1 MDAGLG
7 SGPGNRA
14 ELRPMLPDCCRPR
27 LLGSGAGKTKIVNRE
42 KGLRSGFSLQPWA
55 RWDCWGK
62 QRCRE
67 NPRLGGSGM
76 GPSRGG
82 TAATRSWEC
91 PPAAFWTDPKRIPA
105 TNGFPSRAV
114 THQLCSLPEIIFP
127 PLFFPDGALAVG
139 RGAGGRAGEGRAAT
153 DLPELGD
160 GDDARQ
166 AVVSR
171 VPPQIHP
178 QPARRKSLLRSFP
191 IHGDRSLQGWG
202 PGASLNPPHQQL
214 REGFWG
220 RKTPIYERRHPLWQ
234 QG

>member
-1 MDAGLG
+1 MQGKPSARGKWDGTEPWWDSSHEELG
-7 SGPGNRA
+7 VPSRSI
-14 ELRPMLPDCCRPR
+14 LD
-27 LLGSGAGKTKIVNRE
+27 GSKT
-42 KGLRSGFSLQPWA
+42 
-55 RWDCWGK
+55 
-62 QRCRE
+62 
-67 NPRLGGSGM
+67 NPRHQ
-76 GPSRGG
+76 
-82 TAATRSWEC
+82 
-91 PPAAFWTDPKRIPA
+91 RIPEQSCHTPA
-105 TNGFPSRAV
+105 LLLARAYF
-114 THQLCSLPEIIFP
+114 S

-139 RGAGGRAGEGRAAT
+139 RGAGGRAGEGRAAA

-166 AVVSR
+166 AAVSR

-191 IHGDRSLQGWG
+191 IHGDRSPWGWG
-202 PGASLNPPHQQL
+202 PRASLNPPRQQL